1 VAIAELLNEIPI
13 EPQAALSQEPRYRIR
28 NEEVAD
34 EERIV
39 VERDLRNCRN
49 LATKTAWVRIELA
62 ENEQERKGPGCRR
75 DRGLPRSAP
84 RPQRKLISEAGR
96 YRTMASKTCRS
107 QPKKNL
113 TAPTLLVAGP
123 SRLLSSFW

>member
-84 RPQRKLISEAGR
+84 RPPEETDIPRPDAIGQWSQKPAVPDQQEPD
-96 YRTMASKTCRS
+96 RTRM
-107 QPKKNL
+107 
-113 TAPTLLVAGP
+113 
-123 SRLLSSFW
+123 SSG